1 MRAKKLIH
9 LANTE
14 IDFSNS
20 EILKTLFSNS
30 NQGIAIVGAR
40 GEIFKFN
47 SALSELLNY
56 TSNDFSEI
64 SLFNVLGE
72 SSVTLFKD
80 MLGHLSVKEGSIEE
94 SLILITKDAKK
105 IVCDVSLSTVKT
117 GLKGYGL
124 LTISPEIPKVE
135 KNEFY
140 KFSELFSKI
149 SENLN
154 EGIFRSSPD
163 EGMIYVNK
171 PFARLFGYES
181 VGEVIKQRP
190 GGFYF
195 DSNEKSR
202 VAELIQNNGALVNE
216 VILFARKDGSSFW
229 GLVNCSVNTEYDGC
243 VFYDGAVVDITDQKK
258 SEELLV
264 QKNKELKKINAQM
277 DRFMYSAYHD
287 VRAPI
292 ASVLGLTNILK
303 MELNEQR
310 YDAYFDKIEESLNK
324 LDYFVNDVKNFSQNA
339 RQRIES
345 KRIDFNSL
353 IVSTWRK
360 FKHVHETIDLSVT
373 VEEGIIFY
381 SDQVRLGLIL
391 ENVLKN
397 CTQFMDS
404 NKLENYIKISVKM
417 ASDKVIIE
425 VVDNGIGIGKTHL
438 EKIFNMF
445 YRATENSKGA
455 GLGLYIS
462 KETVIKLRGNISV
475 ESELGLGTI
484 VNIEI
489 PNDQKG
495 KLISRKLTLLKH

>member
-1 MRAKKLIH
+1 MQAKKVIH
-9 LANTE
+9 LADTE
-14 IDFSNS
+14 IDFSSS
-20 EILKTLFSNS
+20 EIMKTLFSNS
-30 NQGIAIVGAR
+30 NQGMAIVGTR
-40 GEIFKFN
+40 GEILKCN
-47 SALSELLNY
+47 SALSGFLNY
-56 TSNDFSEI
+56 TLNDICKIRF
-64 SLFNVLGE
+64 FDVLGK
-72 SSVTLFKD
+72 SSADIFKE
-80 MLGHLSVKEGSIEE
+80 MLGHLAVRESSVSEN
-94 SLILITKDAKK
+94 LVLITKDTKK
-105 IVCDVSLSTVKT
+105 LICDVSFSTVKT

-124 LTISPEIPKVE
+124 LIVSPEMPKTI
-135 KNEFY
+135 KSDFY
-140 KFSELFSKI
+140 NFSELFSKI

-163 EGMIYVNK
+163 DGMIYVNK
-171 PFARLFGYES
+171 PFAKLFGYDS
-181 VGEVIKQRP
+181 VSEVIKQKP

-195 DSNEKSR
+195 DSNEKKR
-202 VAELIQNNGALVNE
+202 VADLLQEKGELINE
-216 VILFARKDGSSFW
+216 KVLFARRDGSSFW
-229 GLVNCSVNTEYDGC
+229 GLVNCSVNTEYDGSI
-243 VFYDGAVVDITDQKK
+243 FYDGAVVDISDQKK

-360 FKHVHETIDLSVT
+360 FKYAHETIDLSVI
-373 VEEGIIFY
+373 VEDGIIFY
-381 SDQVRLGLIL
+381 SDQARLGLIM

-397 CTQFMDS
+397 CIQFIDD
-404 NKLENYIKISVKM
+404 NKLENYVKINVKM
-417 ASDKVIIE
+417 AYDKAVIEI
-425 VVDNGIGIGKTHL
+425 VDNGIGIGKTHL
-438 EKIFNMF
+438 EKVFNMF
-445 YRATENSKGA
+445 YRATEHSKGA
-455 GLGLYIS
+455 GLGLYIC
-462 KETVIKLRGNISV
+462 KETVLKLKGNINV

-495 KLISRKLTLLKH
+495 KLISRKLTLQKH